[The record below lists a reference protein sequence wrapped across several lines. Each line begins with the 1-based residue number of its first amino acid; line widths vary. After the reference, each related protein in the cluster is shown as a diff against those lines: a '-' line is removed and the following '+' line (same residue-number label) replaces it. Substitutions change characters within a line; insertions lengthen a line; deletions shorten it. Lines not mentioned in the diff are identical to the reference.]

1 MEPLFASPTLAE
13 GYARWRPAVH
23 PRVMERVRR
32 HLGGTV
38 EMGLDVGCGA
48 GLSTRALQMVTERAV
63 GLEPLEPM
71 LAWTREVA
79 PGASFVVGRAEA
91 MPVAAGSIDVMTAA
105 GSLNYVDLGMFFAE
119 ARRVLRADG
128 LLVVYDF
135 SAGKRMAGEGGLA
148 EWFAAFR
155 RRYPPRPSSG
165 RPLDPG
171 ILATLAEG
179 FRVDGEEVYEEA
191 IEMTP
196 EAYVDYMMTETNV
209 AAAVRAG
216 AREEGIRAWCAES
229 LGPVF
234 GGRSRAVLF
243 DGYIA
248 YLRPGV

>member
-1 MEPLFASPTLAE
+1 M
-13 GYARWRPAVH
+13 
-23 PRVMERVRR
+23 
-32 HLGGTV
+32 
-38 EMGLDVGCGA
+38 
-48 GLSTRALQMVTERAV
+48 
-63 GLEPLEPM
+63 
-71 LAWTREVA
+71 
-79 PGASFVVGRAEA
+79 
-91 MPVAAGSIDVMTAA
+91 
-105 GSLNYVDLGMFFAE
+105 
-119 ARRVLRADG
+119 
-128 LLVVYDF
+128 
-135 SAGKRMAGEGGLA
+135 
-148 EWFAAFR
+148 
-155 RRYPPRPSSG
+155 
-165 RPLDPG
+165 DPG

-216 AREEGIRAWCAES
+216 AREEWIRAWCAES